1 MLGRWRKT
9 SARFWTTLGLVSRR
23 ANFDIK
29 VSTAPHSL
37 DVKFSDN
44 LPTIKLITRV
54 MFSSGNKAPDWI
66 SQFSDK
72 IESFLAM
79 HNVKDEGERANQ
91 SWCGICQFFYMNTL
105 PNSFNI
111 TRKKKRVNCQF
122 LYSNSI
128 LLQFFLWKPTTILAW
143 IWRKTLNWY
152 FLR

>member
-37 DVKFSDN
+37 DVKFSHN
-44 LPTIKLITRV
+44 LLTIKLITRV
-54 MFSSGNKAPDWI
+54 MFSSGNKVPDWI

-91 SWCGICQFFYMNTL
+91 SWCGICQFFYTNTL

-111 TRKKKRVNCQF
+111 TRRKTRKLSVFILKFN
-122 LYSNSI
+122 LTSI
-128 LLQFFLWKPTTILAW
+128 ILWKPTTTLAW
-143 IWRKTLNWY
+143 IWRITLNWY